1 MLHSV
6 VLAMTLIVS
15 LIPWQAAAQDA
26 TSLRGGVVKIMST
39 DREGMHRTGT
49 GFVVKVEGK
58 SVYIVTAEHV
68 VEGDPNPR
76 VEFFYSTE
84 HTGERSDSPTESP
97 LRFGSGEGRAAP
109 ATHGAGARN
118 LCDA

>member
-58 SVYIVTAEHV
+58 SVYIVTAEHLGV
-68 VEGDPNPR
+68 M
-76 VEFFYSTE
+76 FF
-84 HTGERSDSPTESP
+84 
-97 LRFGSGEGRAAP
+97 P
-109 ATHGAGARN
+109 ATGCSRI
-118 LCDA
+118 LRSP